1 VTDRARELIEQALY
15 LSPEEREQIGTAL
28 LDSIDDEAHRE
39 IISRRIAQIERGDDV
54 VRDAFDVYHRLR
66 AKRRA

>member
-1 VTDRARELIEQALY
+1 VTDRAKELIDKALS

-28 LDSIDDEAHRE
+28 LDSIDDDEHRE
-39 IISRRIAQIERGDDV
+39 TISRRIAEIERGDAV

-66 AKRRA
+66 ATRRG